1 MHIQRTVLTALA
13 SAGLAACGQAFA
25 ATPDASHDVD
35 CSVVAF
41 YFTGL
46 AEHMGADPTQQRAVA
61 AVHEWYSTKVQAIAR
76 EKGGNEVLN
85 RAGPVLEA
93 VKRDPVN
100 MRDELAACTDR
111 AVNEGLR

>member
-1 MHIQRTVLTALA
+1 MQTQRILLVALA
-13 SAGLAACGQAFA
+13 SVGLTACGRANA
-25 ATPDASHDVD
+25 ATPDVSQDVD

-46 AEHMGADPTQQRAVA
+46 AQQMRVEPTQQRAVA
-61 AVHEWYSTKVQAIAR
+61 AVHDWYSAR
-76 EKGGNEVLN
+76 VRAMASQEGANEVLS
-85 RAGPVLEA
+85 RAGPILEA

-100 MRDELAACTDR
+100 MRDEMAACTDR